1 MVQSKS
7 ATVAGY
13 LAEQPPER
21 RAEMEKV
28 LRVLR
33 KHMPKGYREGMGYGM
48 MGWEVPLDRYPDTY
62 NGQPLAYA
70 GLASQKNYLSL
81 YLMGA
86 YIDPVETR
94 KLKDAFKAAG
104 LKLDMGKS
112 CIRFQRAE
120 DLPLEAIG
128 QLISRWPLAEYIE
141 AYEAVR
147 SPASKGKGAKAKGAK
162 SARVVRASRKG
173 AGKPKAAT
181 GRRG

>member
-1 MVQSKS
+1 MVMSKS
-7 ATVAGY
+7 PTVAGY
-13 LAEQPPER
+13 LAEQTPER

-70 GLASQKNYLSL
+70 GLAAQKNNFSL

-86 YIDPVETR
+86 YIDPGETQ

-104 LKLDMGKS
+104 LRLDMGKS
-112 CIRFQRAE
+112 CIRFKRAA

-128 QLISRWPLAEYIE
+128 QLIARWPLEQYIE
-141 AYEAVR
+141 AYESVR

-162 SARVVRASRKG
+162 SARVVRKARTR
-173 AGKPKAAT
+173 AGKPKAST
-181 GRRG
+181 GARS